1 MNGEELSSPRDW
13 GFSTRALHVGQGPD
27 PATGAVVQP
36 IHMATT
42 FAQQG
47 VGKHKG
53 FEYSRTGNPTRNA
66 LEECLAALE
75 DAKHCLAFSSG
86 LGAETTLMLQLNPG
100 DHVVYMEDVYGGTFR
115 LFDKVLKRFGM
126 TFTAV
131 DAGDIDR
138 VESAMTEKTRM
149 VWLESPTNPLLRVV
163 DIDAVSEVAHS
174 RGAIVCVDNTFATPY
189 LQQPLHLGA
198 DVVVHSSTKYIGG
211 HSDVVGGAMMTS
223 NDELE
228 KQLRFHQNAV
238 GAVPSPFDC
247 WLLLRGVKTLA
258 LRVERQSANAL
269 EIATALARHK
279 AVKRVFYPGLDAHPN
294 HSVAARQ
301 MRVVTHLAIDERRI
315 FAQQLVRLVS
325 MTDPQLVLALL
336 QPSQRGAPAVDLQP
350 QPVFVPGADLSDR
363 QAAFRAAVEA
373 QQNRREVF
381 ALDGHRLAPGLA
393 AARERLGRCRRL
405 HLGRRT
411 CRRLS
416 ALFGVRLSQLL

>member
-1 MNGEELSSPRDW
+1 MGKTNNW

-75 DAKHCLAFSSG
+75 DARHCLAFASG
-86 LGAETTLMLQLNPG
+86 LGAETTLLLTLNPG

-115 LFDKVLKRFGM
+115 LFDKVLKRYGLSFS
-126 TFTAV
+126 AV
-131 DAGDIDR
+131 DASDLDA
-138 VESAMTEKTRM
+138 VEKSVTPQTKML
-149 VWLESPTNPLLRVV
+149 WLESPTNPLLRVV

-174 RGAIVCVDNTFATPY
+174 HGALVCVDNTFATPY
-189 LQQPLHLGA
+189 LQQPLRLGA

-211 HSDVVGGAMMTS
+211 HSDVVGGAIMTNS
-223 NDELE
+223 EELE

-258 LRVERQSANAL
+258 LRVERQSENAMEL
-269 EIATALARHK
+269 ATALQGNR
-279 AVKRVFYPGLDAHPN
+279 AVKRVFYPGLESHPN
-294 HSVAARQ
+294 RAVASRQ
-301 MRVVTHLAIDERRI
+301 MRMFGGMVSFEVEDEPAAFRTLERLRI
-315 FAQQLVRLVS
+315 FALAESLGAVESLAEHPARMTHASIPAAERERAGVGNGLIRLSVGVE
-325 MTDPQLVLALL
+325 DVADLIADLELALT
-336 QPSQRGAPAVDLQP
+336 
-350 QPVFVPGADLSDR
+350 DR
-363 QAAFRAAVEA
+363 
-373 QQNRREVF
+373 
-381 ALDGHRLAPGLA
+381 
-393 AARERLGRCRRL
+393 
-405 HLGRRT
+405 
-411 CRRLS
+411 
-416 ALFGVRLSQLL
+416 

>member
-1 MNGEELSSPRDW
+1 MKSW

-75 DAKHCLAFSSG
+75 DAKHCLAFASG
-86 LGAETTLMLQLNPG
+86 LGAETTLLLTLNPG

-115 LFDKVLKRFGM
+115 LFDKVLKRYGL
-126 TFTAV
+126 TFSAV
-131 DAGDIDR
+131 DASDLEA
-138 VESAMTEKTRM
+138 VEESVTPQTKM

-174 RGAIVCVDNTFATPY
+174 RGALVCVDNTFATPY
-189 LQQPLHLGA
+189 LQQPLRLGA
-198 DVVVHSSTKYIGG
+198 DLVVHSSTKYIGG
-211 HSDVVGGAMMTS
+211 HSDVVGGAIMTNS
-223 NDELE
+223 DELE

-258 LRVERQSANAL
+258 LRVERQSENAMEL
-269 EIATALARHK
+269 ASALQRNK
-279 AVKRVFYPGLDAHPN
+279 AVKRVFYPGLDSHPN
-294 HSVAARQ
+294 RAVASRQ
-301 MRVVTHLAIDERRI
+301 MRMFGGMVSFEVADE
-315 FAQQLVRLVS
+315 
-325 MTDPQLVLALL
+325 P
-336 QPSQRGAPAVDLQP
+336 
-350 QPVFVPGADLSDR
+350 
-363 QAAFRAAVEA
+363 AAFRTLERLKIFALAESLGAVESLA
-373 QQNRREVF
+373 EHPARMTHASIPAAERERAGVGNGLIRLSVGVEDVADLIADLEL
-381 ALDGHRLAPGLA
+381 ALDGR
-393 AARERLGRCRRL
+393 
-405 HLGRRT
+405 
-411 CRRLS
+411 
-416 ALFGVRLSQLL
+416 

>member
-1 MNGEELSSPRDW
+1 MGKTNNW

-75 DAKHCLAFSSG
+75 DARHCLAFASG
-86 LGAETTLMLQLNPG
+86 LGAEPTLLLTPTPG

-115 LFDKVLKRFGM
+115 LFDRVLKGYGLSFS
-126 TFTAV
+126 AV
-131 DAGDIDR
+131 DASDLDA
-138 VESAMTEKTRM
+138 VEKSVTPQTKML
-149 VWLESPTNPLLRVV
+149 WLESPTNPLLRVV

-174 RGAIVCVDNTFATPY
+174 HGAMVCVDNTFATPY

-211 HSDVVGGAMMTS
+211 HSDVVGGALMT
-223 NDELE
+223 NDEDLA

-258 LRVERQSANAL
+258 LRVERQSQNAMEL
-269 EIATALARHK
+269 AGALQHNK
-279 AVKRVFYPGLDAHPN
+279 SVKRVFYPGLETHPN
-294 HSVAARQ
+294 RSVAARQ
-301 MRVVTHLAIDERRI
+301 MRMFGGMVSFEVADQATAFRTLERLKI
-315 FAQQLVRLVS
+315 FALAESLGAVESLAEHPARMTHASIPAEERHRAGVGDGLIRLSIGVE
-325 MTDPQLVLALL
+325 DV
-336 QPSQRGAPAVDLQP
+336 
-350 QPVFVPGADLSDR
+350 ADLIADL
-363 QAAFRAAVEA
+363 E
-373 QQNRREVF
+373 
-381 ALDGHRLAPGLA
+381 
-393 AARERLGRCRRL
+393 
-405 HLGRRT
+405 
-411 CRRLS
+411 S
-416 ALFGVRLSQLL
+416 ALA

>member
-1 MNGEELSSPRDW
+1 
-13 GFSTRALHVGQGPD
+13 
-27 PATGAVVQP
+27 
-36 IHMATT
+36 MATT

-47 VGKHKG
+47 VGEHKG

-75 DAKHCLAFSSG
+75 DARHCLAFSSG
-86 LGAETTLMLQLNPG
+86 LGAETTLMLLLNPG

-131 DAGDIDR
+131 DASDVDQ
-138 VESAMTEKTRM
+138 VEAAMTDKTRM

-174 RGAIVCVDNTFATPY
+174 RGAMVCVDNTFATPY

-211 HSDVVGGAMMTS
+211 HSDVVGGGMMTNS
-223 NDELE
+223 DELE

-258 LRVERQSANAL
+258 LRVERQSENAL
-269 EIATALARHK
+269 EIASALARHK

-294 HSVAARQ
+294 RAIAGRQ
-301 MRVVTHLAIDERRI
+301 MRMFGGMVSFEVADEATAFRTLERLKI
-315 FAQQLVRLVS
+315 FALAESLGAVESLAEHPARMTHASIPASERQRAGVGDGLIRLSVGVE
-325 MTDPQLVLALL
+325 DV
-336 QPSQRGAPAVDLQP
+336 
-350 QPVFVPGADLSDR
+350 ADLIADL
-363 QAAFRAAVEA
+363 E
-373 QQNRREVF
+373 N
-381 ALDGHRLAPGLA
+381 AL
-393 AARERLGRCRRL
+393 
-405 HLGRRT
+405 
-411 CRRLS
+411 S
-416 ALFGVRLSQLL
+416 

>member
-1 MNGEELSSPRDW
+1 MKSW

-75 DAKHCLAFSSG
+75 DARHCLAFASG
-86 LGAETTLMLQLNPG
+86 LGAETTLLLMLSPG

-115 LFDKVLKRFGM
+115 LFDKVLKRYGL
-126 TFTAV
+126 TFSAV
-131 DAGDIDR
+131 DASDLDA
-138 VESAMTEKTRM
+138 VEKSVTPQTKM

-174 RGAIVCVDNTFATPY
+174 HGALVCVDNTFATPY

-198 DVVVHSSTKYIGG
+198 DLVVHSSTKYIGG
-211 HSDVVGGAMMTS
+211 HSDVVGGSIMTNS
-223 NDELE
+223 DELE

-258 LRVERQSANAL
+258 LRVERQSENAMEL
-269 EIATALARHK
+269 ASALQRNK
-279 AVKRVFYPGLDAHPN
+279 AVKRVFYPGLDSHPN
-294 HSVAARQ
+294 RAVAARQ
-301 MRVVTHLAIDERRI
+301 MRMFGGMVSFEVADE
-315 FAQQLVRLVS
+315 
-325 MTDPQLVLALL
+325 P
-336 QPSQRGAPAVDLQP
+336 
-350 QPVFVPGADLSDR
+350 
-363 QAAFRAAVEA
+363 AAFRTLERLKIFALAESLGAVES
-373 QQNRREVF
+373 
-381 ALDGHRLAPGLA
+381 LAEHPARMTHASIPA
-393 AARERLGRCRRL
+393 AERERAGVGNGLI
-405 HLGRRT
+405 
-411 CRRLS
+411 RLS
-416 ALFGVRLSQLL
+416 VGVEDVADLIADLEYALT

>member
-1 MNGEELSSPRDW
+1 MGRSLPAYW
-13 GFSTRALHVGQGPD
+13 GFSARALHVGQGPD

-75 DAKHCLAFSSG
+75 DARHCLAFASG
-86 LGAETTLMLQLNPG
+86 LGAETTLLLMLNPG

-115 LFDKVLKRFGM
+115 LFDKVLKRYGL
-126 TFTAV
+126 TFSAV
-131 DAGDIDR
+131 DASDLDA
-138 VESAMTEKTRM
+138 VEKSVTPQTKM

-174 RGAIVCVDNTFATPY
+174 HGAMVCVDNTFATPY
-189 LQQPLHLGA
+189 LQQPLRLGA

-211 HSDVVGGAMMTS
+211 HSDVVGGAIMTNS
-223 NDELE
+223 EELE

-258 LRVERQSANAL
+258 LRVERQSENAMEL
-269 EIATALARHK
+269 ATALQGNR
-279 AVKRVFYPGLDAHPN
+279 AVKRVFYPGLESHPN
-294 HSVAARQ
+294 RAVASRQ
-301 MRVVTHLAIDERRI
+301 MRMFGGMVSFEVEDEPAAFRTLERLRI
-315 FAQQLVRLVS
+315 FALAESLGAVESLAEHPARMTHASIPAAERERAGVGNGLIRLSVGVE
-325 MTDPQLVLALL
+325 DVADLIADLELALT
-336 QPSQRGAPAVDLQP
+336 
-350 QPVFVPGADLSDR
+350 DR
-363 QAAFRAAVEA
+363 
-373 QQNRREVF
+373 
-381 ALDGHRLAPGLA
+381 
-393 AARERLGRCRRL
+393 
-405 HLGRRT
+405 
-411 CRRLS
+411 
-416 ALFGVRLSQLL
+416 